1 MLALHHD
8 TSSKKGKARSTIA
21 GKRQMPSKEHESKRI
36 VLQNKEMIKLRAS
49 VVHHDVVG
57 KMNRNFVLRAELK
70 TSVVEIEE

>member
-1 MLALHHD
+1 
-8 TSSKKGKARSTIA
+8 
-21 GKRQMPSKEHESKRI
+21 MPSKEHESKRI